1 MPVNIGKMIVAGDWE
16 IPVVDDNS
24 KDGVDEVEMRM
35 MCEYCKKCP
44 WRIS

>member
-24 KDGVDEVEMRM
+24 KDGVDGSGDENDV
-35 MCEYCKKCP
+35 
-44 WRIS
+44 

>member
-24 KDGVDEVEMRM
+24 KDRVDEVEMRM
-35 MCEYCKKCP
+35 MCEYCKKCS